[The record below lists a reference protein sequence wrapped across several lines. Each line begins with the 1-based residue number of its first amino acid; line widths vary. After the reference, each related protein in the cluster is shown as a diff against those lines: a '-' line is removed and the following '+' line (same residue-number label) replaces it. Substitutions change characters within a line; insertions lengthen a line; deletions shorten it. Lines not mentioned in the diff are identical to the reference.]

1 PTSGGRDAGE
11 PSPPAPLPEGEG
23 RRFWGDAV
31 RVLIAPQEFKG
42 SLSADE
48 AAAAIRAGI
57 RKARPGWQLD
67 VLPMSDGGP
76 GFIDALRRAV
86 KADTAA
92 AIVQD
97 ALGRRVLARYITLH
111 GTRTTVIEAA
121 LANGLMHI
129 APEERDALH
138 ADSFGVGQ
146 VIADALLAEPE
157 RLIIGVG
164 GSATTDGG
172 AGMARALGARFFDE
186 AGRDLPPGGA
196 ALQRLA
202 RIDWSPPAA
211 LAGVEVVVA
220 SDVTNPLV
228 GPEGAATVYGPQKG
242 ATPEQ
247 VEVLEAALL
256 RYAAVVRRSLGVEIA
271 NLPGGG
277 AAGGLAAGLVAFLG
291 ARIVSGF
298 DVVAEAAGL
307 AERFAVADIV
317 ITGEG
322 SYDAQS
328 TQGKTTGRIRALA
341 SAAGK
346 ECVLFAG
353 RSSDEEVIS
362 LSRLEPD
369 AAQSMA
375 RAAKLL
381 EAVARQWAESQP
393 S

>member
-1 PTSGGRDAGE
+1 M
-11 PSPPAPLPEGEG
+11 
-23 RRFWGDAV
+23 

-48 AAAAIRAGI
+48 AATAIRQGV

-97 ALGRRVLARYITLH
+97 ALGRRVLARYITLR
-111 GTRTTVIEAA
+111 GTRTAVIEAA

-129 APEERDALH
+129 APEERDALR
-138 ADSFGVGQ
+138 ADTYGVGQ
-146 VIADALLAEPE
+146 VIVDALEGEPE

-172 AGMARALGARFFDE
+172 AGMARALGARFLDE
-186 AGRDLPPGGA
+186 AGRELRPGGG
-196 ALQRLA
+196 ALQQLA
-202 RIDWSPPAA
+202 RIDWSPPTA
-211 LAGVEVVVA
+211 LAGVEVIVA

-228 GPEGAATVYGPQKG
+228 GPDGAAAVYAPQKG
-242 ATPEQ
+242 ASPEQ
-247 VEVLEAALL
+247 VEMLEAALL
-256 RYAAVVRRSLGVEIA
+256 RYAAVVRRSLGVDVA
-271 NLPGGG
+271 TLPGGG

-298 DVVAEAAGL
+298 DVVAEATGL
-307 AERFAVADIV
+307 RQRLAAADIM

-328 TQGKTTGRIRALA
+328 AQGKVTGRLQAL
-341 SAAGK
+341 SRDAGK
-346 ECVLFAG
+346 ACVVFAG
-353 RSSDEEVIS
+353 RSAADGVWT
-362 LSRLEPD
+362 LQSREPD
-369 AAQSMA
+369 PQKSMA
-375 RAAKLL
+375 GAAKLL
-381 EAVARQWAESQP
+381 EMLAREWAEALDITP
-393 S
+393 SRPAPLQEGERS